1 MRKRG
6 ARRAQVAD
14 PGAFLRAVGLQQRL
28 DDGQQVDLMLTVR
41 AAVLALRSGAGCE
54 HHAWALASAL
64 NAALVL
70 AERGTAAEWLETIVV
85 GQLAVQRLIER
96 ARRHKRWGFDGPALS
111 EVEAA
116 LAVYEAQ
123 LEAVPR
129 GEVIEAVRE
138 VGRRVNR
145 GHVFEVEAL
154 GLPGASTGQGA

>member
-70 AERGTAAEWLETIVV
+70 AERGTGAEWLETIVV

-96 ARRHKRWGFDGPALS
+96 ARRSWRWGFDGPAMG

-116 LAVYEAQ
+116 LKVYEAQ
-123 LEAVPR
+123 LSAVPR
-129 GEVIEAVRE
+129 IEVRDAVRE
-138 VGRRVNR
+138 VSLRVDR
-145 GHVFEVEAL
+145 GLVFEVETL
-154 GLPGASTGQGA
+154 GKPGASPGQGA